1 MSEAR
6 EFKHTTTKE
15 KVAELVAQIAMI
27 PHSEVMQLFRANP
40 LRLPAGLKLVDL
52 KHIGRFLGLLGYNV
66 PLSMNKGPLLEHLC
80 RVLTAL
86 PFQDPNAT
94 NPYIPPY
101 PHYAQQYSNQ
111 TSNSALI
118 SEALA
123 SIDRAKAQIAN
134 TPKPAVLPKANTV
147 TATPKAAPQFAKPVS
162 SAYPI
167 NVASSS
173 TGSTHS
179 SSSSTLA
186 ARIAELNSKKRSIYY
201 EAMQINGMTEHEVLD
216 ALKFCSTADCSID
229 MVIERVVIK
238 RSVSPSTSLFRA
250 IIRLNIPFCA

>member
-15 KVAELVAQIAMI
+15 KMAELVAQLAMI

-80 RVLTAL
+80 RILTAL

-94 NPYIPPY
+94 NPYVPINPYVPPY
-101 PHYAQQYSNQ
+101 PHYPQQYSNQ

-123 SIDRAKAQIAN
+123 SIDRAKAQITNVPA
-134 TPKPAVLPKANTV
+134 PKPAVLPKANTI

-162 SAYPI
+162 STYPI
-167 NVASSS
+167 SVASSS

-238 RSVSPSTSLFRA
+238 RSVSLSTS
-250 IIRLNIPFCA
+250 PF